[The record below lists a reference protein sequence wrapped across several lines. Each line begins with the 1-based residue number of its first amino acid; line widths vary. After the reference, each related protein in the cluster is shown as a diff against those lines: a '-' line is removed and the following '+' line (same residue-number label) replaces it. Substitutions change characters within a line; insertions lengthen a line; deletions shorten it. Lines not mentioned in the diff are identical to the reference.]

1 MTQDMI
7 KKEFIT
13 VGDAVLL
20 LGYPLN
26 LIEAG
31 HVIPIAR
38 GAVLATS
45 PSDDFRGAPA
55 FLVDGTVV
63 RGSSGSPVFIP
74 IASSRWIE
82 EMKVNPLQVRQS
94 YVIGVVAAVVKDW
107 ELVIRKEVTFGALPQ
122 EFAVID
128 SANLG
133 IVFRGD

>member
-38 GAVLATS
+38 GAVLRHPLATILEER
-45 PSDDFRGAPA
+45 PPFLWMAP
-55 FLVDGTVV
+55 
-63 RGSSGSPVFIP
+63 
-74 IASSRWIE
+74 
-82 EMKVNPLQVRQS
+82 
-94 YVIGVVAAVVKDW
+94 
-107 ELVIRKEVTFGALPQ
+107 
-122 EFAVID
+122 
-128 SANLG
+128 
-133 IVFRGD
+133 